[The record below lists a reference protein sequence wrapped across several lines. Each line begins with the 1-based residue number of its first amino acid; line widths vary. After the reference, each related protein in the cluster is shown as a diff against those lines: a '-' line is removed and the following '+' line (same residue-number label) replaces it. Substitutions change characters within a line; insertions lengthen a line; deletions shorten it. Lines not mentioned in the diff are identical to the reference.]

1 MSVDHVLA
9 VVPVSDVEASG
20 RWYTELFGRPPDN
33 NPMPTLVE
41 WQVRPGAWVQVFSD
55 PQRSGSGLLNFA
67 VDDLE
72 RHLTGL
78 RDRGLD
84 PGPIVEASKGVRLSK
99 IDDPDGNEI
108 GIIGGFRVEY

>member
-9 VVPVSDVEASG
+9 VVPATEVEVSG
-20 RWYTELFGRPPDN
+20 RFYAELFGRPPDN

-55 PQRSGSGLLNFA
+55 PQRAGSGLLNFA

-72 RHLTGL
+72 RHLAGL
-78 RDRGLD
+78 RERGLE
-84 PGPIVEASKGVRLSK
+84 PGEIVAASKGVRLSK
-99 IDDPDGNEI
+99 IEDPDGNEI